1 MDLNL
6 RNVWLRV
13 RWQSERLGQAGKAGL
28 ALIVFSIVFFVAAV
42 LPRWAESEALREKA
56 EAMQVGLDLEAGVES
71 VPEGGGGVQ
80 QKRRVKRKIRGDE
93 ALQIFYTFFPKIDS
107 SPFWIGELV
116 QVADERGVEISGT
129 EYRLVRG
136 KDLKLARYE
145 MVLPVRA
152 RYPELRGF
160 IADALRVVPAM
171 ALVDVAIKREGADS
185 ELLEANLKFNLY
197 LREGRN

>member
-6 RNVWLRV
+6 RNVWPRV
-13 RWQSERLGQAGKAGL
+13 RWQAERLGQAGKAGL
-28 ALIVFSIVFFVAAV
+28 ALTVFSIVFFVAAV
-42 LPRWAESEALREKA
+42 LPRWAESEALMEKA
-56 EAMQVGLDLEAGVES
+56 EAMQAALGVES
-71 VPEGGGGVQ
+71 VPERSGGSAQ
-80 QKRRVKRKIRGDE
+80 QKRRPKRKIRGDE
-93 ALQIFYTFFPKIDS
+93 ALQAFYAFFPKIDS
-107 SPFWIGELV
+107 SPLWIRELV
-116 QVADERGVEISGT
+116 QVAEERGVEISGT

-171 ALVDVAIKREGADS
+171 ALVDVAIKREGVES